1 MEQLTIDIYGIVSN
15 INPKYIFYGIFVCFF
30 VVGLWAPR
38 SNWVSNFAPN
48 LDQPI
53 IFFGIGVFLLA
64 FLGIELFNGSAAIAL
79 VSALTAFVAIY
90 RLRRPDKTERPAVRQ
105 SFENVK
111 DKEYM
116 DFGLKNYGPEPA
128 LYLQVEATLE
138 SSGETLFKFEPR
150 DHPVHLPEGDFLGFI
165 YDDHSPCD
173 EFFTEIFNASG
184 DEMPVDD
191 KVYLHYSYVSPAG
204 IREPEEWNNKLD
216 RPDETI
222 DLTGKSK
229 KPRQMEVSKVWNL
242 CSRQRKEKVMQ
253 ADENREFQNKDS
265 LSPKP
270 P

>member
-1 MEQLTIDIYGIVSN
+1 MINIYGIN
-15 INPKYIFYGIFVCFF
+15 IDIGLKDIFYSIFVSFF
-30 VVGLWAPR
+30 VVGLWTPR
-38 SNWVSNFAPN
+38 SKWVSNFAPN
-48 LDQPI
+48 LDRPT

-138 SSGETLFKFEPR
+138 SSGETLFKFGPR
-150 DHPVHLPEGDFLGFI
+150 DHPVHLQEGDFLGFI
-165 YDDHSPCD
+165 HDDRSPCE
-173 EFFTEIFNASG
+173 EFFDVILNASG
-184 DEMPVDD
+184 DKMPVDD
-191 KVYLHYSYVSPAG
+191 KVYFYYSYVSPAG
-204 IREPEEWNNKLD
+204 IREPEEWNNELD
-216 RPDETI
+216 RPDDTI
-222 DLTGKSK
+222 LEDLTGKSK

-242 CSRQRKEKVMQ
+242 CSKQRKGKAMQ
-253 ADENREFQNKDS
+253 ADENREFQEEDS

-270 P
+270 S